1 MMILK
6 RRHIEAEIN
15 NRVGLSG
22 EYKLIVRHGDGTI
35 KRETEWFDN
44 LILDS
49 GLNAMGTI
57 AAIDRCAIG
66 TGTTAAVAS
75 QTALIAFSAS
85 TTNTTANAGSVQ
97 ATAPYYSTRTI
108 TFRFALGALNGNY
121 SEVGVG
127 WANASMFSRAL
138 IVDGVG
144 APTTITVGS
153 AEQLDVVYRLKTYL
167 PTADVTGVVTISGV
181 NYNMIGRVSQAASD
195 PITTSGSAGSAVVE
209 VGYPYN
215 SSFGMTIY
223 AGQIGTVTNQPS
235 GVQTSE
241 SARTNVAYTNNSL
254 VRQSVYPIALSTNLA
269 ANVPMKS
276 FTFNTF
282 GLGALKLQYQFE
294 KVSDGTGIPKDP
306 NKTLSMTFQI
316 GWGRRP

>member
-1 MMILK
+1 MIILK
-6 RRHIEAEIN
+6 RQHIEAEIDH
-15 NRVGLSG
+15 RVGISG

-75 QTALIAFSAS
+75 QTALIAFAAS
-85 TTNTTANAGSVQ
+85 TITVVTSTNTAQ
-97 ATAPYYSTRTI
+97 ASAPYFTTRTT

-144 APTTITVGS
+144 ASTTITVGS
-153 AEQLDVVYRLKTYL
+153 AEQLDVVYRLKIYA
-167 PTADVTGVVTISGV
+167 PTADVVGTVTISGV
-181 NYNMIGRVSQAASD
+181 SYNMTGRAAEVTAYASFSQPGEQA
-195 PITTSGSAGSAVVE
+195 ITVATPFTQALV
-209 VGYPYN
+209 
-215 SSFGMTIY
+215 IY
-223 AGQIGTVTNQPS
+223 AGQIGLVTGLPAGSTVAYNGTATNS
-235 GVQTSE
+235 
-241 SARTNVAYTNNSL
+241 AYTNNSL
-254 VRQSVYPIALSTNLA
+254 VRQAVFAIPLNTVLPSNA
-269 ANVPMKS
+269 PMKS
-276 FTFNTF
+276 FFVRTN
-282 GLGALKLQYQFE
+282 GLGNLEFQYQFE
-294 KVSDGTGIPKDP
+294 KVSDGTGIPKDA
-306 NKTLSMTFQI
+306 NKTLSMTFQV